1 VDLKNPF
8 IPAEALEEAT
18 HKRPRYNKNV
28 ERFLAKHESKLRR
41 FASLEYGRDFV
52 YALHG
57 TKMSITKE
65 DKTVVPV
72 WQLIQDNGLLP
83 STDASACGAGIY
95 CAKSMGLCSNSS
107 RGEAQYPNGKP
118 EFTTIQYGSDMKKP
132 DITCAIVVLVMNPR
146 RCDKPVEKD
155 SRTQCYDWIL
165 PQAEDALIIDMLEMN
180 PKNLAEI
187 MLKYDNSELAK
198 STEVKKVICPD
209 GAQKTHQNILQDIR
223 AGLSSLTLGLISS
236 SKPKRKRRRSA
247 KSQALFM
254 LRDLAEAERYEPLAD
269 AVSDFDQKFNM
280 FEMRARAERRQQNR
294 RRTVAKIVSLYQA
307 DKKYADLN
315 GRQLKRRI
323 QQDHRTQW
331 LRTDLSVWA

>member
-1 VDLKNPF
+1 
-8 IPAEALEEAT
+8 
-18 HKRPRYNKNV
+18 
-28 ERFLAKHESKLRR
+28 
-41 FASLEYGRDFV
+41 
-52 YALHG
+52 
-57 TKMSITKE
+57 
-65 DKTVVPV
+65 
-72 WQLIQDNGLLP
+72 
-83 STDASACGAGIY
+83 
-95 CAKSMGLCSNSS
+95 MG
-107 RGEAQYPNGKP
+107 
-118 EFTTIQYGSDMKKP
+118 
-132 DITCAIVVLVMNPR
+132 
-146 RCDKPVEKD
+146 
-155 SRTQCYDWIL
+155 
-165 PQAEDALIIDMLEMN
+165 
-180 PKNLAEI
+180 
-187 MLKYDNSELAK
+187 SELAK

-209 GAQKTHQNILQDIR
+209 GSQKTHQDVLQGIR
-223 AGLSSLTLGLISS
+223 AGISSLTLGLISS

-331 LRTDLSVWA
+331 VRTDLSVWA